1 MSRRIDRVNELLRH
15 EISRLLAQ
23 QIKDPRLRGV
33 ISITRVL
40 TSNDLRAAQVFLS
53 VMGDQMTK
61 QTALEGIR
69 SAATFMRRELR
80 QRLTLRNTPFLTFEL
95 DESFEE
101 AEHILGIMDRI
112 REEQPD
118 HAPEEAHD
126 TYIGPLSF
134 PTGGG

>member
-33 ISITRVL
+33 ITITRVS
-40 TSNDLRAAQVFLS
+40 TYPDLRAAEVFLS

-69 SAATFMRRELR
+69 SASSFLRRELR
-80 QRLTLRNTPFLTFEL
+80 HRLTLRYTPFLTFAL
-95 DESFEE
+95 DDSFEE
-101 AEHILGIMDRI
+101 TEHILGIMDRI
-112 REEQPD
+112 REEKPD
-118 HAPEEAHD
+118 HGPEEAHD
-126 TYIGPLSF
+126 TYIGPRTF
-134 PTGGG
+134 PAGGS